1 MPPKGKRPD
10 PRDEQRAKSDYDRL
24 EDAYRAE
31 QEYGRKVMEELRA
44 ICAIVHPIAQR
55 KVEAG
60 VCVHDIATQE
70 QWNGLAERVRA
81 IVNRTRSF

>member
-1 MPPKGKRPD
+1 MPPKGKRSD
-10 PRDEQRAKSDYDRL
+10 PRDAQRAKSDYDRL

-31 QEYGRKVMEELRA
+31 QEHSRKVMDELRA
-44 ICAIVHPIAQR
+44 ICALVHPIAQR

-60 VCVHDIATQE
+60 VCVHDIASQE
-70 QWNGLAERVRA
+70 QWDALAERVRA